1 MGKIH
6 IDRAINKAF
15 LFGYKLA
22 TQQAAKWIEEYLAND
37 NRIDDWLRDSK
48 AIKSGKQKFFEFMGG
63 IKNEKGNT
71 ATSL

>member
-37 NRIDDWLRDSK
+37 NRIDDWLGDSQVVE
-48 AIKSGKQKFFEFMGG
+48 SGEQKFLRFMGE
-63 IKNEKGNT
+63 IKDGT
-71 ATSL
+71 I